1 MEVRCSILER
11 TVLGVAMLTME
22 SADRELMLASVVV
35 LAGTWSRIAY
45 KKEVWLEVML
55 NLGPIHRMLQQPSL
69 LRETGSTP

>member
-35 LAGTWSRIAY
+35 LAGTWSRIAHRTG
-45 KKEVWLEVML
+45 VRIEVML
-55 NLGPIHRMLQQPSL
+55 NLGLIHRVKQPPSL
-69 LRETGSTP
+69 LRGTDSMP